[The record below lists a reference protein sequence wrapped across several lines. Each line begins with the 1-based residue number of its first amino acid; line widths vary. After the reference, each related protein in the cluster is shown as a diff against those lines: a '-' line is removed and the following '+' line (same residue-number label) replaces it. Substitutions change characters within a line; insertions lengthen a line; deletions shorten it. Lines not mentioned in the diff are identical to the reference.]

1 MKHSDNHKINIDIKL
16 SNYEENGVDYL
27 KIEFIDNARGILD
40 DEKQAILK
48 KGFKK
53 DRRSQGLGIGLSL
66 VKKII
71 EGYKGRIW
79 VENRVPED
87 YSKGS
92 NFILLIPKAN

>member
-1 MKHSDNHKINIDIKL
+1 MSALSGLSKH
-16 SNYEENGVDYL
+16 EEDGIDYL
-27 KIEFIDNARGILD
+27 KLEFTDNARGILD
-40 DEKQAILK
+40 IEKSEILK

-66 VKKII
+66 VKKIVD
-71 EGYKGRIW
+71 GYNGRIW

-92 NFILLIPKAN
+92 NFILLIPMVK